1 MSGFESTPW
10 MAVKMMETMTGSQ
23 SDKQSKSADNS
34 EELVDRFLDAI
45 WMERGL
51 SANTLGAY
59 RADLMTL
66 ERRLA
71 ERNIPI
77 EKAEKADLL
86 EFIAGRVEGQRRR
99 ADHEKRQQRNHD
111 ENPGRRISK

>member
-1 MSGFESTPW
+1 
-10 MAVKMMETMTGSQ
+10 MMDTMTKSQ
-23 SDKQSKSADNS
+23 SDKPEESKSSS
-34 EELVDRFLDAI
+34 EELVDQFLDAI

-66 ERRLA
+66 GRNLS

-77 EKAEKADLL
+77 ERAEKADLL
-86 EFIAGRVEGQRRR
+86 EFIAGRVESGAKPRSTKYPILAEQVGTNRVYKFPARTVVYGLEQE
-99 ADHEKRQQRNHD
+99 A
-111 ENPGRRISK
+111 G